1 MQWSVT
7 RKPEKMAQKERW
19 PRETLV
25 SKGILHKSYQTQS
38 QDSQSIFDKKK
49 KWFIV
54 GFEPHLEN
62 QRQPSPSQERSPDLS
77 LGL

>member
-1 MQWSVT
+1 
-7 RKPEKMAQKERW
+7 MAQKERW

-49 KWFIV
+49 KNGLSW
-54 GFEPHLEN
+54 
-62 QRQPSPSQERSPDLS
+62 DLS
-77 LGL
+77 HI